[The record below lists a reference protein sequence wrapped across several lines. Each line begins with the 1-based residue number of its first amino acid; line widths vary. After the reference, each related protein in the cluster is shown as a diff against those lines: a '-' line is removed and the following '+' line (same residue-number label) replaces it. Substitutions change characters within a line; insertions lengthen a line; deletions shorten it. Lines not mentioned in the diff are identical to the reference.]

1 MIVGAEKSE
10 VLHQLFGV
18 PMTEIT
24 DRAFDARSALGRA
37 VTELEQKLAKKRAPL
52 RALWWPPT
60 HRCAG
65 LREMF
70 AEHGS

>member
-37 VTELEQKLAKKRAPL
+37 VTEL
-52 RALWWPPT
+52 
-60 HRCAG
+60 
-65 LREMF
+65 
-70 AEHGS
+70 